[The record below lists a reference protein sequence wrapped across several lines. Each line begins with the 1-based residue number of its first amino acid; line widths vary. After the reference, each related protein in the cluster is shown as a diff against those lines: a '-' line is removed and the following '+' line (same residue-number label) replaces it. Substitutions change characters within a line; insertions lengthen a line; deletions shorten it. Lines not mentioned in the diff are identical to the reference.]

1 MSHQFD
7 LKYFHES
14 SENNDTQK
22 LKDMIKELVNRP
34 DNKDGKTALQKASD
48 KATISYLVNI
58 GANVNVQDPDQKTAL
73 HVAALRGRVEVVK
86 CLIENGAMVDAKD
99 KKGCTPLYLSIAKGH
114 IEIAK
119 CLIENGASIDT
130 TDINGY

>member
-58 GANVNVQDPDQKTAL
+58 GANVNVQDA
-73 HVAALRGRVEVVK
+73 
-86 CLIENGAMVDAKD
+86 NGK
-99 KKGCTPLYLSIAKGH
+99 TPLYDA
-114 IEIAK
+114 
-119 CLIENGASIDT
+119 ASNRWRFKSRFFIPSNQT
-130 TDINGY
+130 FPEVFESQQTL